1 MWCKDLFLQP
11 LAENVDIILGFS
23 LSIVNTFSTA
33 LFRLS
38 ALKSAMKVELR
49 LKDLDARK
57 ALQKGLRGKTAF

>member
-1 MWCKDLFLQP
+1 
-11 LAENVDIILGFS
+11 
-23 LSIVNTFSTA
+23 VNTFSTA

-38 ALKSAMKVELR
+38 AMKSAMKVELR